1 MFTSNVKK
9 FTRKWPPKIKMLEC
23 LQAKVYNT
31 YTQMT
36 LKIKAKVKNK
46 VINEKFTYDFLY
58 PLNTF
63 VQPRLII

>member
-1 MFTSNVKK
+1 MNDSDPGV
-9 FTRKWPPKIKMLEC
+9 FTRLYLNFYEKWSQL
-23 LQAKVYNT
+23 
-31 YTQMT
+31 T